1 MEMEKPFFCLTEEC
15 VGFLNFTGSFKDIF
29 GSFEKTIYFGFLSPF
44 PETLYVAFVML
55 DPVYNQIRKVF
66 VTEFFSNSCPSCL
79 NICDSWYKCPLD
91 IIKNFIMLNRKGRQM
106 DKKIEN
112 R

>member
-1 MEMEKPFFCLTEEC
+1 
-15 VGFLNFTGSFKDIF
+15 
-29 GSFEKTIYFGFLSPF
+29 
-44 PETLYVAFVML
+44 VAFVML

-79 NICDSWYKCPLD
+79 NICDSWYKFPLD
-91 IIKNFIMLNRKGRQM
+91 IIKNFIMLNRKGRKM